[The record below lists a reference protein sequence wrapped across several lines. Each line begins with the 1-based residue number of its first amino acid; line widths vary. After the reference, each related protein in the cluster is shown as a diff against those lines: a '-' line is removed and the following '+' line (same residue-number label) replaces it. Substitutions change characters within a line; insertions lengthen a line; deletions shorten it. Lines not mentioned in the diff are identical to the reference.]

1 MAGKKPAN
9 EEKQKKERL
18 ERELDQWIAD
28 FYRNQGGVPGGKA
41 GGKTDGKTGKQS
53 PESTFAAENRGVK
66 KSASAKKS
74 VPAKKSAPAE
84 KAVQAGKSA
93 PAGKAAPAGKSLDRP
108 EKTAGKAVKKLTK
121 EPVKESAKKAG
132 AARAN
137 PCPVAS
143 RCGGCQLLH
152 LPYSW
157 QLEQKQ
163 QMMEKLL
170 KGICPVH
177 PIVGME
183 NPWHYRNKVHAV
195 FDHDRKGNPISGVYE
210 AGTHN
215 VVPVERCLI
224 ENEKADEIIGTI
236 RGMLKSFKIRTYDE
250 DTGMGLLRHVLVRC
264 GFSSGQI
271 MVVLV
276 TSSPVFPSKRNFLQ
290 ALLKEHPEIT
300 TVVQNINDKA
310 TSMVLG
316 EREQVLYGKGYIEDQ
331 LCGCTFRISSRSFYQ
346 VNPVQTEKL
355 YQKAIKEAGLT
366 GRETVLDAYCGIG
379 TIGIIAAPKAGR
391 VIGVELN
398 PDAVRDAV
406 SNARANGRRNVDFYC
421 NDAGRF
427 MQEMRAAGGNL
438 DVVFMDPPR
447 SGSTPE
453 FIRAV
458 CESRPKRVVYISCGP
473 ETLARDLRLFMAK
486 GYGVLGAWPFDMF
499 PGTEEHVETV
509 AILSRKK

>member
-1 MAGKKPAN
+1 MAGKKTAKN
-9 EEKQKKERL
+9 GENQKKDRL

-28 FYRNQGGVPGGKA
+28 FYRKQDAAPGEGGRKKNGENEKRSRQKADAGKKGGERSTVPEKKERRKEGGPAEGRKN
-41 GGKTDGKTGKQS
+41 TGK
-53 PESTFAAENRGVK
+53 
-66 KSASAKKS
+66 
-74 VPAKKSAPAE
+74 
-84 KAVQAGKSA
+84 
-93 PAGKAAPAGKSLDRP
+93 
-108 EKTAGKAVKKLTK
+108 
-121 EPVKESAKKAG
+121 
-132 AARAN
+132 N
-137 PCPVAS
+137 PCPVS
-143 RCGGCQLLH
+143 NRCGGCQLLH
-152 LPYSW
+152 LPYSA
-157 QLEQKQ
+157 QLQQKQ
-163 QMMEKLL
+163 KMMEELL
-170 KGICPVH
+170 KGICRVY
-177 PIVGME
+177 PITGME

-210 AGTHN
+210 AGSHR
-215 VVPVERCLI
+215 VVPVEKCLI

-276 TSSPVFPSKRNFLQ
+276 TASPLFPSKKNFLRV
-290 ALLKEHPEIT
+290 LLDKHPEIT
-300 TVVQNINDKA
+300 TVVQNINDKD

-355 YQKAIKEAGLT
+355 YRKAVEEAGLT

-379 TIGIIAAPKAGR
+379 TIGIIAAPKARR

-406 SNARANGRRNVDFYC
+406 INGRTNRRSNIEFYC
-421 NDAGRF
+421 QDAGMF
-427 MQEMRAAGGNL
+427 MQEMRSAGENI
-438 DVVFMDPPR
+438 DAVFMDPPR

-458 CESRPKRVVYISCGP
+458 CESGPRRVVYISCGP
-473 ETLARDLRLFMAK
+473 QTLARDLRLFTGS
-486 GYGVLGAWPFDMF
+486 GYRVLGAWPFDMF
-499 PGTEEHVETV
+499 PGTEEHVETIAV
-509 AILSRKK
+509 LERIGKGKKLNNHKKPV